1 MVFMNS
7 WDAVYLP
14 LLVGAETLRRLIRN
28 GNGVLHR
35 EDLTGIVRF
44 ALIVGGLTLL
54 FYLPWIVSFTSQASG
69 ILPDVIYPTP
79 WPQFFLQFGI
89 FLIILAVFLVAE
101 VRRAGWRFYWQAGLL
116 AVTAIVAV
124 AVVSLVIMGIA
135 AWDSQ
140 TVRGAVYSVWSA
152 PGGLRGLLP
161 DILSRRLIGLPSELL
176 LLGFVLVVVGR
187 LFARPAV
194 CTAPDDAP
202 GQPVR
207 AQGTINYSP
216 ATGFALLLV
225 GAAAVLTF
233 APDFVYLHDNFV
245 VRINTVFK
253 LYYQGWI
260 MFSLVGAF
268 AVWSLLA
275 QKPGAER
282 RARSERSTAA
292 VAGRIA
298 FGAVV
303 AVLFAVGML
312 YPALAPRSRALVE
325 TGRLSLK
332 RQIAACQAETIGG
345 ADCPELPPLTLDGA
359 PTMISADE
367 YSAVQC
373 LSSLEGNRK
382 DSQAVLLEAPC
393 HCGYHPEI
401 GRFSALTGIP
411 TLMGWGN
418 HEGQWRGAS
427 LPELID
433 TRIEN
438 GQRRDRFTDA
448 QDLYT
453 TQDWQVTWQII
464 DRYGIDYI
472 VVGNAERQM
481 IKDLAGSDEVLLR
494 QYQAGLQKFE
504 QVLTPVCQAGSAVVY
519 RVKPE

>member
-1 MVFMNS
+1 
-7 WDAVYLP
+7 
-14 LLVGAETLRRLIRN
+14 
-28 GNGVLHR
+28 
-35 EDLTGIVRF
+35 
-44 ALIVGGLTLL
+44 
-54 FYLPWIVSFTSQASG
+54 
-69 ILPDVIYPTP
+69 
-79 WPQFFLQFGI
+79 
-89 FLIILAVFLVAE
+89 
-101 VRRAGWRFYWQAGLL
+101 
-116 AVTAIVAV
+116 
-124 AVVSLVIMGIA
+124 
-135 AWDSQ
+135 
-140 TVRGAVYSVWSA
+140 
-152 PGGLRGLLP
+152 
-161 DILSRRLIGLPSELL
+161 LL

-194 CTAPDDAP
+194 YAAADDASD
-202 GQPVR
+202 QPVR

-225 GAAAVLTF
+225 GAAALLTF

-260 MFSLVGAF
+260 MFSLAGAF

-275 QKPGAER
+275 REPADER
-282 RARSERSTAA
+282 KTRSGRSTAA
-292 VAGRIA
+292 SAGRVV

-303 AVLFAVGML
+303 VALFAAGMF

-325 TGRLSLK
+325 TGRVSLK
-332 RQIAACQAETIGG
+332 RQIAACEAQTVGG
-345 ADCPELPPLTLDGA
+345 GDCPELPPLTLDGA

-367 YSAVQC
+367 YAAVQC
-373 LSSLEGNRK
+373 LSGLEGNRK

-433 TRIEN
+433 TRIED

-453 TQDWQVTWQII
+453 TQDWQVAWQII

-481 IKDLAGSDEVLLR
+481 IQDLAGSDQTLLR